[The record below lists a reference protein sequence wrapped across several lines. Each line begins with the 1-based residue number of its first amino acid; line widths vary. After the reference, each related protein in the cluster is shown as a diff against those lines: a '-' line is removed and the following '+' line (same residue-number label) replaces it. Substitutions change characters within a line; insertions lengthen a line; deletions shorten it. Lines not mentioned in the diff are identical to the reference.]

1 MKRIIDAPSH
11 LVNQSAR
18 TSQSRVPGL
27 GMVQSEGV
35 HAGVDAPLGKGPD
48 VRLRYH
54 WILIGEQE
62 HSLTGSPWQPQ
73 GQGSIA
79 TSNTRLPGKL
89 TVAMRG

>member
-1 MKRIIDAPSH
+1 MLRAANVVMAVVTAIWLGYQFWRLAWAAPPIWMSM
-11 LVNQSAR
+11 
-18 TSQSRVPGL
+18 QSRR
-27 GMVQSEGV
+27 
-35 HAGVDAPLGKGPD
+35 GPD
-48 VRLRYH
+48 MRLPCC
-54 WILIGEQE
+54 WIIIGEQE